1 MAGSRP
7 IGYYGD
13 WSLSF
18 LDAGNEIG
26 TVSGVA
32 TAIDGDDNSSNLG
45 AQQGLWAA
53 FYGAV
58 AAIVLGA
65 AAKREYYVTQILD
78 PTLPTNGAARE
89 VKLLT
94 IYKCTATGKKYELSI
109 PTLNP
114 ALPTYIDNYSVKD
127 AVSLAAPAGI
137 TAYIAAFNAF
147 VKAPDIPSDGDG
159 VYAINPACVV
169 IGLRVVGRNN

>member
-7 IGYYGD
+7 LGYYGD

-18 LDAGNEIG
+18 LDAGNETG
-26 TVSGVA
+26 TVSGCGI
-32 TAIDGDDNSSNLG
+32 AIDGDDTGSNLG
-45 AQQGLWAA
+45 TQQGLWAA
-53 FYGAV
+53 FYAAV
-58 AAIVLGA
+58 GAIVLGA
-65 AAKREYYVTQILD
+65 ALKREYYVTQVLD

-94 IYKCTATGKKYELSI
+94 IYKCIATGKKYELSI

-114 ALPTYIDNYSVKD
+114 ALPTYINNYSVKD
-127 AVSLAAPAGI
+127 AVSLVAPAGI
-137 TAYIAAFNAF
+137 TSYITAFNNF
-147 VKAPDIPSDGDG
+147 VVAPDHPSNGDG
-159 VYAINPACVV
+159 TYAVNPACIV

>member
-1 MAGSRP
+1 MAGSKP
-7 IGYYGD
+7 LGYYGE

-18 LDAGNEIG
+18 LDAGNETG
-26 TVSGVA
+26 TVTGCGV
-32 TAIDGDDNSSNLG
+32 AIDGDDTGSNLG
-45 AQQGLWAA
+45 TQQGLFAA
-53 FYGAV
+53 FYDAV

-65 AAKREYYVTQILD
+65 ASKREYYVTQILD
-78 PTLPTNGAARE
+78 ATLPTNGAARE

-114 ALPTYIDNYSVKD
+114 ALPTYINNYSVKD
-127 AVSLAAPAGI
+127 AVSLAAPGGI
-137 TAYIAAFNAF
+137 TAYITAFNNF
-147 VKAPDIPSDGDG
+147 VVAPDIPSNGDG
-159 VYAINPACVV
+159 VYATNPACTV

>member
-1 MAGSRP
+1 MAGSVP
-7 IGYYGD
+7 IGYYGR
-13 WSLSF
+13 WVLSF

-26 TVSGVA
+26 TVSGAA

-45 AQQGLWAA
+45 TQQGLWAA
-53 FYGAV
+53 FYTAV
-58 AAIVLGA
+58 AGIVIGA
-65 AAKREYYVTQILD
+65 PAKRLYYVEQILD

-109 PTLNP
+109 PTLDP
-114 ALPTYIDNYSVKD
+114 TIPTYINNYSVKD
-127 AVSLAAPAGI
+127 AVSLAAPSAI
-137 TAYIAAFNAF
+137 TSYITAFNAF
-147 VKAPDIPSDGDG
+147 VKAPDLPSNGDG
-159 VYAINPACVV
+159 VYAINPACTV

>member
-7 IGYYGD
+7 LGYYGD

-18 LDAGNEIG
+18 LDAGNETG
-26 TVSGVA
+26 TVSGTAVA
-32 TAIDGDDNSSNLG
+32 VDGDDNSSNLG

-58 AAIVLGA
+58 AALILGA
-65 AAKREYYVTQILD
+65 PLKREYYVTQILD

-114 ALPTYIDNYSVKD
+114 ALPSYINNYSVKD
-127 AVSLAAPAGI
+127 AVSLATPSQV
-137 TAYIAAFNAF
+137 TAYITAFNNF
-147 VKAPDIPSDGDG
+147 VVAPDIPSDGDG
-159 VYAINPACVV
+159 VYATNPACTV